1 MARRGAPIMARRG
14 APGHMPLGRTLLLT
28 SELKRRFLS
37 LPPPVKVR
45 DAPAAR
51 CCTCCRN
58 RAWLLPALL
67 RADCARNCANQR
79 APQLQSQPSSYDA
92 LRRQR
97 AVVILRPHSCC
108 MFSVFLQRVLDMHL
122 ITLLERFQAT
132 RKLQK
137 CYAFLKV
144 CPGSLLPA
152 RRHAPCMPLHSLRA
166 LHVLHACTPCSPCT
180 PARPA
185 RPARPRP
192 RLPSLRPPH
201 DACTLTHARALT
213 HTHTH
218 THKHASCS
226 LRHPPYALSL
236 PPSRTHPRPTARPS

>member
-1 MARRGAPIMARRG
+1 MARRG

-166 LHVLHACTPCSPCT
+166 LHVLHACAPCSPCS
-180 PARPA
+180 PAPA
-185 RPARPRP
+185 PPVPAPTSRCMHAHTR
-192 RLPSLRPPH
+192 
-201 DACTLTHARALT
+201 ARAL
-213 HTHTH
+213 THTH

-226 LRHPPYALSL
+226 LRHPPYALRL